1 MQPRPIAD
9 TCRLL
14 FPSLRFCIITPS
26 RMAPRRRA
34 QESFLFDQACREHDS
49 VAVVMQLDG
58 EDKYVPV
65 PVWALNRQMRG
76 PLKSAPVNVGF
87 TGIGYGAH
95 DVAPF
100 VSHLRKLLEQVLADK
115 PSSLVSIHCSKV
127 VVHVLPGSFAIEDL
141 QDNVVAH
148 CHRNA

>member
-14 FPSLRFCIITPS
+14 LPSLRFCIIAPS
-26 RMAPRRRA
+26 RMTPRRRA
-34 QESFLFDQACREHDS
+34 QESFLFDQPCREHGS

-58 EDKYVPV
+58 EDQYVPV
-65 PVWALNRQMRG
+65 PVRALSRQMRG

-87 TGIGYGAH
+87 TGIGYSAH

-100 VSHLRKLLEQVLADK
+100 VSHLRKLLEQVPADK
-115 PSSLVSIHCSKV
+115 P
-127 VVHVLPGSFAIEDL
+127 
-141 QDNVVAH
+141 
-148 CHRNA
+148 

>member
-26 RMAPRRRA
+26 RMALSRRA
-34 QESFLFDQACREHDS
+34 QESFLFDQACGEHDS
-49 VAVVMQLDG
+49 VAIVMQLDG

-65 PVWALNRQMRG
+65 PVRALNRQMRG

-87 TGIGYGAH
+87 AGIGDGAH

-100 VSHLRKLLEQVLADK
+100 VTHLRKLLEQVPADK
-115 PSSLVSIHCSKV
+115 PSSLRSEEHT
-127 VVHVLPGSFAIEDL
+127 
-141 QDNVVAH
+141 
-148 CHRNA
+148 